1 MFHTQGVRRSGGA
14 LGDTWIRNENQ
25 NPKTSKTKSMPSMK
39 YRYVFSDRSGLTR
52 NCVVMVALPFN
63 QMDSIFGTKV
73 GATPLMILICKLSNA
88 FTWCAVPYTTV
99 YITPP
104 GGFPKLDCSTTK
116 RVTIPTDASSES
128 SRRDAV
134 LFGADTVPTVEIS
147 TSSGQNLA
155 RRPYL
160 IRPSAW
166 PGGGDSVSPA
176 GTARKTLILTRP

>member
-73 GATPLMILICKLSNA
+73 GATPLIILICKLYQTLSLGVQYR
-88 FTWCAVPYTTV
+88 T
-99 YITPP
+99 
-104 GGFPKLDCSTTK
+104 
-116 RVTIPTDASSES
+116 
-128 SRRDAV
+128 RRC
-134 LFGADTVPTVEIS
+134 IS
-147 TSSGQNLA
+147 HS
-155 RRPYL
+155 
-160 IRPSAW
+160 
-166 PGGGDSVSPA
+166 PGGGFQARLLDSQEGAYTKRCVFGKLS
-176 GTARKTLILTRP
+176 ARCFRRRPFRRRHYSDLGDID